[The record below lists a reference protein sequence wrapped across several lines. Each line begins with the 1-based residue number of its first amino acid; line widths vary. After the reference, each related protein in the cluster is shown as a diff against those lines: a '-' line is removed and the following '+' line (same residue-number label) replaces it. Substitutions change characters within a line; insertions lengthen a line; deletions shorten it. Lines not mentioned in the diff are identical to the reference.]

1 MPELYEITDEEATA
15 LALAKAA
22 FGIEH
27 LGGKKKKRKTRKVK
41 KRKAGMIE
49 HLLSRQ
55 LTGKTTLSMR
65 DDFLHLENL
74 REKQL
79 KKNNIALKVIE
90 FYKKNTDDGNTD
102 DLNDIKVAL
111 VYLSDNLNKD
121 LILEEDKQ
129 DFKDFKLKLIKKRNE
144 LESRSSDRTGRRDI
158 TRSRSRSRSRSRGKT
173 VKKRKTRNGRK

>member
-90 FYKKNTDDGNTD
+90 FYKKNT
-102 DLNDIKVAL
+102 
-111 VYLSDNLNKD
+111 
-121 LILEEDKQ
+121 
-129 DFKDFKLKLIKKRNE
+129 
-144 LESRSSDRTGRRDI
+144 
-158 TRSRSRSRSRSRGKT
+158 
-173 VKKRKTRNGRK
+173 